1 MANGRSIRERIERAK
16 QQELLTVGQLALL
29 SEYDPQTIYR
39 KVWAEQIPGV
49 VRFGRVIRFRSVAA
63 LPWAAHARR
72 VRMTARA
79 L

>member
-1 MANGRSIRERIERAK
+1 MASIREQIDKAK

-39 KVWAEQIPGV
+39 KVWAEKIPGI
-49 VRFGRVIRFRSVAA
+49 VRFGRVIRFHSAEA
-63 LPWAAHARR
+63 LPWAARARR